1 MWVLF
6 PVHTYLRSPSLQ
18 LNHTR
23 TQLTILHHTHTTNH
37 FPPHIPSHTFH
48 HTHSID
54 ALNKYPGHLEA
65 VLGAVKE
72 MVEEGLVLNVGLS
85 NVSLST
91 LKRARNI
98 LPIATVRVK
107 EPLYYS
113 SVSEIFTLRIEKLH
127 LAET

>member
-1 MWVLF
+1 
-6 PVHTYLRSPSLQ
+6 
-18 LNHTR
+18 
-23 TQLTILHHTHTTNH
+23 
-37 FPPHIPSHTFH
+37 
-48 HTHSID
+48 
-54 ALNKYPGHLEA
+54 LEA

-91 LKRARNI
+91 LKRARKI